1 MSLYV
6 QVHTLKI
13 KRRISVGEVGRICRT
28 FSIPEIYD
36 SENQLYISPT
46 GCRGIKNICIEKQLK
61 WRGGQ
66 ANGFQYSVELEI
78 NVVKLLNKAEVSM
91 AEMSPA
97 NAKEMYNK
105 VNDYLVKIL
114 QLDVRNCKS
123 RKWTL
128 VDLHCGF
135 DVRIPDADI
144 DKIPFIIRAM
154 NRSLSLDNRNS
165 CWIPKNAIHLNGQEK
180 YESLRFENTLYIYNI
195 YYKYQEI
202 VNKGIAVTPQGLQ
215 EAKNTIRIEMQINS
229 QGVGKKVGSPQEF
242 GLLESIAVSNKLL
255 QMVCRDM
262 KTFFDT
268 GAYVSYEDAM
278 ALIDASFFSQDEKQY
293 MKIIYTGAYKFNLHP
308 FVDDVWRAG
317 IKEGL
322 PPLQIKN
329 HIRNAAKQLDSLGI
343 AVGGLSQAELS
354 QIQVSK
360 VENINTYIDMMFVPV
375 VKSGG
380 KGTFSKIALMKDGT
394 RWKCQPVLKD
404 YNGVGQRYQKTGIT
418 PAVVEK
424 KILNLIYEV
433 MKENLSKVSTPEEQ
447 KRILLQTKDEAER
460 YATVVHTKHGMSSV
474 CEFLD
479 RLTKMIT

>member
-13 KRRISVGEVGRICRT
+13 KKRISAGEVGRICRT

-105 VNDYLVKIL
+105 VDDYLVKIL

-135 DVRIPDADI
+135 DIRIPDADI

-165 CWIPKNAIHLNGQEK
+165 CWLPKNAVHLNGQEK
-180 YESLRFENTLYIYNI
+180 YESLRFENTLYTYNI

-202 VNKGIAVTPQGLQ
+202 INKGIVVTPQGLQ

-255 QMVCRDM
+255 QIVCRDM
-262 KTFFDT
+262 KTFFGT

-278 ALIDASFFSQDEKQY
+278 ALIDASSFSQDEKQY
-293 MKIIYTGAYKFNLHP
+293 MKIIYIGAYKFNLHP

-329 HIRNAAKQLDSLGI
+329 HIRNAIKQLNSLGI
-343 AVGGLSQAELS
+343 AVGGLSQTELS
-354 QIQVSK
+354 QILVSR
-360 VENINTYIDMMFVPV
+360 VENINIYIDMMFVPV

-380 KGTFSKIALMKDGT
+380 KGAFSKIALLKDGK

-404 YNGVGQRYQKTGIT
+404 YKGIGQRYQKTGIT

-424 KILNLIYEV
+424 KIIKLIYEV

-447 KRILLQTKDEAER
+447 NRVLLQTKDEAER
-460 YATVVHTKHGMSSV
+460 YATVIHTKQGLADV

>member
-91 AEMSPA
+91 AEISPA

-135 DVRIPDADI
+135 DVRVPDADI

-165 CWIPKNAIHLNGQEK
+165 CWIPKNAIYLNGQEK
-180 YESLRFENTLYIYNI
+180 YESLRFENTLYTYNI

-202 VNKGIAVTPQGLQ
+202 VNKGIVVTPQGLQ
-215 EAKNTIRIEMQINS
+215 EAKNTIRIEMQMNS
-229 QGVGKKVGSPQEF
+229 HGVGKKVGSPQEF

-262 KTFFDT
+262 KTFFCT

-278 ALIDASFFSQDEKQY
+278 ALIDASSFSQDEKQY

-329 HIRNAAKQLDSLGI
+329 HIRNVVKQLDSLGI
-343 AVGGLSQAELS
+343 AVGGLSQAELL
-354 QIQVSK
+354 QIQVSQ
-360 VENINTYIDMMFVPV
+360 VENINTYIDMMFVPA

-380 KGTFSKIALMKDGT
+380 KGAFSKIALMKDGT

-404 YNGVGQRYQKTGIT
+404 YKGIGQRYQKTGIT

-424 KILNLIYEV
+424 KILKLIYEV

-447 KRILLQTKDEAER
+447 NCILLQTKDEAER
-460 YATVVHTKHGMSSV
+460 YATVIHTKQGMADV

>member
-13 KRRISVGEVGRICRT
+13 KRRISAGEVGRICRT

-105 VNDYLVKIL
+105 VDDYLVKIL
-114 QLDVRNCKS
+114 QFDVRNCKS

-135 DVRIPDADI
+135 DIRIPDVDI

-165 CWIPKNAIHLNGQEK
+165 CWLPKNAIHLNGQEK
-180 YESLRFENTLYIYNI
+180 YESLRFENTLYVYNI

-202 VNKGIAVTPQGLQ
+202 INKGIVVSPQGLQ
-215 EAKNTIRIEMQINS
+215 EAKNTIRIEMQMNS

-262 KTFFDT
+262 KAFFGT

-278 ALIDASFFSQDEKQY
+278 ALIDTSSFSQDEKQY

-317 IKEGL
+317 IKESL

-329 HIRNAAKQLDSLGI
+329 HIRNAVKQLNSLGI

-354 QIQVSK
+354 QISVSR

-380 KGTFSKIALMKDGT
+380 KGAFSKIALMKDGT

-404 YNGVGQRYQKTGIT
+404 YKGIGQRYQKTGIT

-424 KILNLIYEV
+424 KIIKLIYEV

-447 KRILLQTKDEAER
+447 NRVLLETKDEAER
-460 YATVVHTKHGMSSV
+460 YATVIHTKQGLADV

>member
-13 KRRISVGEVGRICRT
+13 KRRISAGEVGRICRT

-91 AEMSPA
+91 AEMSPV

-135 DVRIPDADI
+135 DVRVPDADI
-144 DKIPFIIRAM
+144 NKIPFIIRAM

-165 CWIPKNAIHLNGQEK
+165 CWLPKNAIHLNGKEK
-180 YESLRFENTLYIYNI
+180 YESLRFENTLYTYNI

-202 VNKGIAVTPQGLQ
+202 INKGIVVTPQGLQ
-215 EAKNTIRIEMQINS
+215 EARNTIRIEMQINS

-262 KTFFDT
+262 KTFFGT

-278 ALIDASFFSQDEKQY
+278 ALIDASSFSQDEKQY

-329 HIRNAAKQLDSLGI
+329 HIRNAVKQLNSLGI

-354 QIQVSK
+354 QISVSR
-360 VENINTYIDMMFVPV
+360 VENINIYIDMMFVPV

-380 KGTFSKIALMKDGT
+380 KSAFSKIALMKDGK
-394 RWKCQPVLKD
+394 RWKCQPVIHDIAGNPSRPQLT
-404 YNGVGQRYQKTGIT
+404 GVT
-418 PAVVEK
+418 PRRVEIK
-424 KILNLIYEV
+424 VLNLLQEE
-433 MKENLSKVSTPEEQ
+433 MLKKLSVVTTVEEQ
-447 KRILLQTKDEAER
+447 NSILLQTKEQVEKF
-460 YATVVHTKHGMSSV
+460 ATVLHTKDGMADV

>member
-13 KRRISVGEVGRICRT
+13 KRRISAGEVGRICRT

-91 AEMSPA
+91 AEMSPT
-97 NAKEMYNK
+97 NAKEMYAK
-105 VNDYLVKIL
+105 VDDYLVKIL

-123 RKWTL
+123 KKWTMI
-128 VDLHCGF
+128 DCHCGF

-154 NRSLSLDNRNS
+154 NRSLNFDNRNN
-165 CWIPKNAIHLNGQEK
+165 CWFTTNTAHLNGQEK
-180 YESLRFENTLYIYNI
+180 YESLRFQNTLYVYNI
-195 YYKYQEI
+195 YYKYQET
-202 VNKGIAVTPQGLQ
+202 VNKGIVVTPQGLQ
-215 EAKNTIRIEMQINS
+215 EARNTIRIEMQMNS

-242 GLLESIAVSNKLL
+242 GLLESIAVSNNLL

-262 KTFFDT
+262 KTFFGT
-268 GAYVSYEDAM
+268 GVYVSYEDAM
-278 ALIDASFFSQDEKQY
+278 ALIDASSFTQDEKQY
-293 MKIIYTGAYKFNLHP
+293 MKIIYTGAYKFNLYP
-308 FVDDVWRAG
+308 FANQVWIAG
-317 IKEGL
+317 TKEGMPAL
-322 PPLQIKN
+322 PVQA
-329 HIRNAAKQLDSLGI
+329 HIRETIKRIESLGI
-343 AVGGLSQAELS
+343 ALGGLSQTELS
-354 QIQVSK
+354 QIQVSR

-380 KGTFSKIALMKDGT
+380 KGAFSKIALMKDGT

-404 YNGVGQRYQKTGIT
+404 YDGVGQRYQKTGIT

-424 KILNLIYEV
+424 KILKLIYEV

-447 KRILLQTKDEAER
+447 NRILLQTKDEAER
-460 YATVVHTKHGMSSV
+460 YATVIHTKQGMADV

>member
-13 KRRISVGEVGRICRT
+13 KRRISAGEVGRICRT

-97 NAKEMYNK
+97 NAKEMYDK
-105 VNDYLVKIL
+105 VNDYLVKVL

-123 RKWTL
+123 RKWTM

-135 DVRIPDADI
+135 DVRVPDVDI

-154 NRSLSLDNRNS
+154 NRSLDLDNQNHCR
-165 CWIPKNAIHLNGQEK
+165 IPYNAIHLNGQEK
-180 YESLRFENTLYIYNI
+180 YESLRFENNYYTYNI
-195 YYKYQEI
+195 YYKYQEL
-202 VNKGIAVTPQGLQ
+202 VNKGIVVSPQGLQ
-215 EAKNTIRIEMQINS
+215 EARNIIRIEMQMNS
-229 QGVGKKVGSPQEF
+229 PGVNKKVGSPQEF

-262 KTFFDT
+262 KWFFGK

-278 ALIDASFFSQDEKQY
+278 ELIDASSFTQDEKLY
-293 MKIIYTGAYKFNLHP
+293 MKILYTGAYRFNLP
-308 FVDDVWRAG
+308 QFLEGVWKAG
-317 IKEGL
+317 VGNEINWIQVQPHVKET
-322 PPLQIKN
+322 I
-329 HIRNAAKQLDSLGI
+329 KQLASLGI
-343 AVGGLSQAELS
+343 AVGGLSKAELS
-354 QIQVSK
+354 QIQVNR

-375 VKSGG
+375 VKAGG
-380 KGTFSKIALMKDGT
+380 KGAFSKIALMKDGT

-404 YNGVGQRYQKTGIT
+404 YKGIGQRYQKTGIT

-424 KILNLIYEV
+424 KILKLIYEV
-433 MKENLSKVSTPEEQ
+433 MKGNLSKVSTPEEQ
-447 KRILLQTKDEAER
+447 NRILLQTKDEAER
-460 YATVVHTKHGMSSV
+460 YATVIHTKQGMADV

>member
-13 KRRISVGEVGRICRT
+13 KRRISAGEVGRICRT

-66 ANGFQYSVELEI
+66 TNGFQYSVELEI

-97 NAKEMYNK
+97 NAKEMYSK
-105 VNDYLVKIL
+105 VDDFLVKIL

-123 RKWTL
+123 HKWTM
-128 VDLHCGF
+128 VDCHCGF

-154 NRSLSLDNRNS
+154 NRSLNLDNRNG

-202 VNKGIAVTPQGLQ
+202 LNKGMLVSPQGLQ
-215 EAKNTIRIEMQINS
+215 EAKNTIRIEMQMNS

-242 GLLESIAVSNKLL
+242 GLLGSIAVSNTLL

-262 KTFFDT
+262 KTFFGS
-268 GAYVSYEDAM
+268 GAYVSYEEAM
-278 ALIDASFFSQDEKQY
+278 ELIDASLFPQDEKQY
-293 MKIIYTGAYKFNLHP
+293 MKILYTGAYKFNLYP
-308 FVDDVWRAG
+308 FVDDILSAG
-317 IKEGL
+317 TKEGL
-322 PPLQIKN
+322 PYLQIKN
-329 HIRNAAKQLDSLGI
+329 HIKKAVKQIESLGI

-354 QIQVSK
+354 QIQVQQ
-360 VENINTYIDMMFVPV
+360 VENINTYIDKMFVPV
-375 VKSGG
+375 TKPNGKSA
-380 KGTFSKIALMKDGT
+380 FSKIFPIENGR
-394 RWKCQPVLKD
+394 RWKCQPVLRD
-404 YNGVGQRYQKTGIT
+404 YRGNGQRYQKTGIA

-424 KILNLIYEV
+424 KVLNLIYEV

-447 KRILLQTKDEAER
+447 NRILLQTKDEAER
-460 YATVVHTKHGMSSV
+460 YATVVRTKQGMANV

-479 RLTKMIT
+479 ILARMIN

>member
-13 KRRISVGEVGRICRT
+13 KRRISAGEVGRICRT

-46 GCRGIKNICIEKQLK
+46 GCRGIKNICIEKKLK

-97 NAKEMYNK
+97 NAKEMYDK
-105 VNDYLVKIL
+105 INDYLVKIL

-123 RKWTL
+123 RNWTM

-135 DVRIPDADI
+135 DVKVPDVDI

-154 NRSLSLDNRNS
+154 NRSLDLENQNHCR
-165 CWIPKNAIHLNGQEK
+165 IPYNAIHLNGQEK
-180 YESLRFENTLYIYNI
+180 YESLRFENNYYTYNI
-195 YYKYQEI
+195 YYKYQEL
-202 VNKGIAVTPQGLQ
+202 VNKGIVVSPQGLQ
-215 EAKNTIRIEMQINS
+215 EARNTIRIEMQMKS
-229 QGVGKKVGSPQEF
+229 SGVNKKVGSPQEF

-262 KTFFDT
+262 KWFFGK

-278 ALIDASFFSQDEKQY
+278 ALIDASSFTQDEKLY
-293 MKIIYTGAYKFNLHP
+293 MKIMYTGAYRFNLP
-308 FVDDVWRAG
+308 QFLDGVWKAYVG
-317 IKEGL
+317 NEINWIQVQQHVKET
-322 PPLQIKN
+322 I
-329 HIRNAAKQLDSLGI
+329 KQLETLGI
-343 AVGGLSQAELS
+343 AVGGLSKAELS
-354 QIQVSK
+354 QIQVNR

-375 VKSGG
+375 VKAGG
-380 KGTFSKIALMKDGT
+380 KGVFSKIAPIEKGR
-394 RWKCQPVLKD
+394 RWKCQPVIHDITGNSKRH
-404 YNGVGQRYQKTGIT
+404 QITGIT
-418 PAVVEK
+418 PRRVEIK
-424 KILNLIYEV
+424 VLNLLQEE
-433 MKENLSKVSTPEEQ
+433 MLKKLSVVTSVEEQ
-447 KRILLQTKDEAER
+447 KSILLQTKEQVEKF
-460 YATVVHTKHGMSSV
+460 ATVLHTKEGMADV